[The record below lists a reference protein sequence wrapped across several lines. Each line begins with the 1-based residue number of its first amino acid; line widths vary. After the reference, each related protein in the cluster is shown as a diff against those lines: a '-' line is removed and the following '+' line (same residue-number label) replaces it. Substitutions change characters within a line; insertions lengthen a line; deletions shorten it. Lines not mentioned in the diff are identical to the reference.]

1 MGGHYNQVWF
11 VDSPLGLHPL
21 DLTMKHFTQLLC
33 TILAATLAATV
44 SAGNLQVTVLD
55 KEGKPV
61 MDAVVVVVPAAAGSP
76 KTALPMAL
84 AVTQEKM
91 RFIPAVAIVGVGA
104 KARFINNDPWE
115 HHVRASAAGAAQFNA
130 SSSDGFVLRL
140 GGKED
145 GKPAKSAEA
154 TFDKAGAVLLGCH
167 LHASMR
173 GHVYVSDSPWAAMT
187 NADGVASFDAV
198 PDGASQV
205 KVWQADQLLDLAPQ
219 RLTLTAAPAKTT
231 LQLSVVPRKRRV

>member
-1 MGGHYNQVWF
+1 MNTF
-11 VDSPLGLHPL
+11 KKTLCALALMALG
-21 DLTMKHFTQLLC
+21 
-33 TILAATLAATV
+33 AAA

-61 MDAVVVVVPAAAGSP
+61 MDAVVVVVPATAGVP
-76 KTALPMAL
+76 KAPLSMQLT
-84 AVTQEKM
+84 VNQEKM

-104 KARFINNDPWE
+104 KARFVNNDPWE

-130 SSSDGFVLRL
+130 AAGDGFVLRL
-140 GGKED
+140 DGKEE

-187 NADGVASFDAV
+187 NADGVAIFDGV
-198 PDGASQV
+198 PDGAAQV

-219 RLTLTAAPAKTT
+219 RMTLTAAPAKTT
-231 LQLSVVPRKRRV
+231 MQLSVVPRRRRV